1 MRILITGGAGYIGSH
16 IAVEALVKGYK
27 VTVFDDL
34 STGSEKNIPKGV
46 AFIQGSTLSK
56 QDLSNLIED
65 QKYDAV
71 IHLAASKAA
80 GESMENPYKYA
91 ENNIFGGIN
100 LINTCVNHGIKNF
113 IFSSTAAV
121 YGNPRYLPIDENH
134 ISDPGNFYG
143 YTKLVIENNLR
154 WFSKLKNLKFISL
167 RYFNAAGYDL
177 NRKAISIEKNPQNL
191 IPIVMETACSLREK
205 VFVYGNDY
213 STKDGTGIRD
223 YIHVSDLA
231 SAHLKAIHYLK
242 DNNKNLILN
251 LGTGEGHS
259 VLDVIK
265 RTEVI
270 SGNNIKYEFQ
280 KRRKGD
286 PDSVVADAKK
296 AFSFLNWEPKSSDL
310 DTIIKSTWGMYSRL
324 ENVDRNG

>member
-1 MRILITGGAGYIGSH
+1 MSRNQDRLGGVQQPDTSPPPQQGGGGFSFVIPTEFVDLPSLGRFYAQNHPLHGKDSIEIKQMTAKEEDILTSRT
-16 IAVEALVKGYK
+16 LLK
-27 VTVFDDL
+27 
-34 STGSEKNIPKGV
+34 KGV
-46 AFIQGSTLSK
+46 ALERLLQSIIVDKTIDPKTL
-56 QDLSNLIED
+56 LIGD
-65 QKYDAV
+65 RNAIIV
-71 IHLAASKAA
+71 AARVS
-80 GESMENPYKYA
+80 G
-91 ENNIFGGIN
+91 
-100 LINTCVNHGIKNF
+100 
-113 IFSSTAAV
+113 
-121 YGNPRYLPIDENH
+121 
-134 ISDPGNFYG
+134 
-143 YTKLVIENNLR
+143 
-154 WFSKLKNLKFISL
+154 
-167 RYFNAAGYDL
+167 
-177 NRKAISIEKNPQNL
+177 
-191 IPIVMETACSLREK
+191 
-205 VFVYGNDY
+205 YGNDY

-286 PDSVVADAKK
+286 PDSVIADAKN